1 MNCASAG
8 GRSLFLSLCLKQMHK
23 QTNLPRVGEE
33 PVAQVH
39 PQPGRRRKRRRR
51 SSRFTAQA
59 AARQGQLSL
68 ILTTSPV
75 KRECGV
81 RVQSLL
87 LHDSSLPSS
96 SSYLP
101 VSSLRSRLLLLR
113 LSSSSPASSPSASAS
128 SRGRRAGSAQL
139 GFLPWPGLARLGTAR
154 LPAVALVA
162 SARFSPP
169 PLPSTPEC
177 SAETYMAPPRRRPKG
192 DCPTRRPRRAS
203 AARPRSQ
210 GPGPQPQWAAVG
222 ERRSGS
228 GSPGAARGLSSRSHS
243 QEPHE
248 CPSSREAPGAE
259 RATRPT
265 RGSRRAPARPRRAR
279 AHGAAW
285 VLRMCSMRPK
295 TWPCT
300 QGRTACEML

>member
-1 MNCASAG
+1 
-8 GRSLFLSLCLKQMHK
+8 MHK

-81 RVQSLL
+81 RLQSLL

-177 SAETYMAPPRRRPKG
+177 SAETYMAPPRRRLKATAPPG
-192 DCPTRRPRRAS
+192 
-203 AARPRSQ
+203 
-210 GPGPQPQWAAVG
+210 GPGAPAPHG
-222 ERRSGS
+222 
-228 GSPGAARGLSSRSHS
+228 RG
-243 QEPHE
+243 
-248 CPSSREAPGAE
+248 
-259 RATRPT
+259 
-265 RGSRRAPARPRRAR
+265 RRAPARSLSGRLWGSGGP
-279 AHGAAW
+279 GAAAQEQPAAFPHGPIPRS
-285 VLRMCSMRPK
+285 RMSAPPHGRRPARSER
-295 TWPCT
+295 PAPPAAPA
-300 QGRTACEML
+300 GRQRGREVPVPMGLLGC